1 MFEGFRVERGGH
13 HHEFEVWAQFLLEGD
28 GTGEG
33 DVAVEVALM
42 KLVENNTSDAFEE
55 RVGEHHPQEDT
66 FGDETDAGALG
77 GDAVHPDLVANFVAE
92 ALTSFGGNALSEHSS
107 WEAARLEDED
117 FTRTGELV
125 IQDELGYLRGF
136 SGTGGR
142 LENDSGVCGEGFAE
156 VCAEFVDGECV
167 G

>member
-92 ALTSFGGNALSEHSS
+92 ALASFGGNALSEHSS

-117 FTRTGELV
+117 FPGTGELV
-125 IQDELGYLRGF
+125 IQDKLGYLRGF
-136 SGTGGR
+136 S
-142 LENDSGVCGEGFAE
+142 
-156 VCAEFVDGECV
+156 
-167 G
+167 

>member
-13 HHEFEVWAQFLLEGD
+13 HHEFEVWAEFLLEGD

-33 DVAVEVALM
+33 DVAVEVAFM
-42 KLVENNTSDAFEE
+42 KLIENNTSDAFEE
-55 RVGEHHPQEDT
+55 RVGKHHAQEDT
-66 FGDETDAGALG
+66 FGDETDAGAFG
-77 GDAVHPDLVANFVAE
+77 CNAVHPDLVAHFVAE
-92 ALTSFGGNALSEHSS
+92 ALASFGGNALSEHSS
-107 WEAARLEDED
+107 REAARLKDED
-117 FTRTGELV
+117 FPRTGELV

-136 SGTGGR
+136 SGTGGC

-156 VCAEFVDGECV
+156 VCAEFVDGKCV